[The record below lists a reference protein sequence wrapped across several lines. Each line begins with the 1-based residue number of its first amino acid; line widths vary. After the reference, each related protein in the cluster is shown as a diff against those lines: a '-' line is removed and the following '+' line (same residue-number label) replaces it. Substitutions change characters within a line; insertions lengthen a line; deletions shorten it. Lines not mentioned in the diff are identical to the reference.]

1 MGRIRDLFVWAG
13 QQAATAIWWAV
24 VMTMLGGASVS
35 SLFAGIG
42 NGVRRGFSFGPIT
55 LIVVGLVGGLA
66 TLATFLLLRKQ
77 MLAARTALARL
88 SSAPFPDLATIVAD
102 VRNHNERVAAARDA
116 KPVNCARC
124 GREVPKWFIC
134 PMPNETMSDRSFWL
148 KTHPNLAWTPKEREG
163 FITDGGIGCM
173 VCAVTAPVYP
183 ADGETKEEFTKR
195 VLSARSAGTS
205 PPEGTSQ

>member
-1 MGRIRDLFVWAG
+1 MGWIRDLGVWATKAV
-13 QQAATAIWWAV
+13 AARILGSV
-24 VMTMLGGASVS
+24 VMALLAGTEVRA
-35 SLFAGIG
+35 LFAG
-42 NGVRRGFSFGPIT
+42 NGRGLGLSFVPSA
-55 LIVVGLVGGLA
+55 VGVLSGIAVLVL
-66 TLATFLLLRKQ
+66 FLFVLRVWPRQVPTTTPAVPAK
-77 MLAARTALARL
+77 T
-88 SSAPFPDLATIVAD
+88 FPDLAQIVSE
-102 VRNHNERVAAARDA
+102 VRAHNERVAAARDA

-148 KTHPNLAWTPKEREG
+148 KTHPNLGWTPKEREG

-195 VLSARSAGTS
+195 VLSARSADTS